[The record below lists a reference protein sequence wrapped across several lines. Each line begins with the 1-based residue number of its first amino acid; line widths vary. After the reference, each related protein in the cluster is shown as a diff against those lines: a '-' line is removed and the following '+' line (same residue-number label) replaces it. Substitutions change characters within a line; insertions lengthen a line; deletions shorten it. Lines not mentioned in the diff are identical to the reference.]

1 MTETDSTP
9 TPNPWRW
16 DTIAGF
22 PVELS
27 VDAPSDRIVC
37 HPEVWAV
44 VRAILVKQSR
54 YTEIVDTAIGEDDT
68 RTVVDAPTAGSE
80 PVLEFFPRA
89 FRITH
94 SGPGAGGE

>member
-1 MTETDSTP
+1 MSDELSSA
-9 TPNPWRW
+9 PNPSPWRW
-16 DTIAGF
+16 DTIANF

-27 VDAPSDRIVC
+27 SDAAADRIVC

-44 VRAILVKQSR
+44 VRAILMKQAR
-54 YTEIVDTAIGEDDT
+54 YTEIRDAAVAEDDT
-68 RTVVDAPTAGSE
+68 RKVVEGAE

-94 SGPGAGGE
+94 SGTGGES